1 MTTMMIEYISED
13 FNRAFV
19 NVDLIVGLQSSGHT
33 PETTYIML
41 QNGGLVSH
49 TPIDVLR
56 TRIEQ
61 AKQKTL
67 EVMVET
73 RVNTATE
80 DLARQIIEAVNKAV
94 RKEGRSS

>member
-49 TPIDVLR
+49 M
-56 TRIEQ
+56 
-61 AKQKTL
+61 A
-67 EVMVET
+67 
-73 RVNTATE
+73 
-80 DLARQIIEAVNKAV
+80 
-94 RKEGRSS
+94 EGGDYE